1 VTQPFLLAL
10 SGAEGAL
17 LLVFSSP
24 RRLCVLGVS
33 ALNSSSVDDSMPA
46 QQSKSVDVRTALKA
60 GIRLLREAR
69 VPSDTLA
76 AELLLLHVTRRDRTW
91 LYAHP
96 EDLLDPQI
104 IDLYFSLLRRRAA
117 GEPTQHLTG
126 KQEFWGLEFEVTP
139 DVLIPRPET
148 EHLIEVAL
156 DRLAV
161 CELRSG
167 SHPKLTG
174 ENLTIVDIGTGSG
187 CIALALAK
195 ELPNAKIYATDIS
208 PSAIAVAHRN
218 ATRLGFQSRIT
229 FLESNLLSVFSTVGA
244 RYIVPVLGTESSPAP
259 SSLDPSS
266 FDLVISNPPYIGRKK
281 SSILPVEVRDHEP
294 ASALYGGEEGY
305 ELYGQLI
312 PQAAHH
318 LKAGGLLVL
327 ELGHDSLPAVRPLLE
342 TPQWTNLH
350 VTNDLASIPRVLSAE
365 RTSL

>member
-1 VTQPFLLAL
+1 MPHQKT
-10 SGAEGAL
+10 
-17 LLVFSSP
+17 
-24 RRLCVLGVS
+24 
-33 ALNSSSVDDSMPA
+33 NSLH
-46 QQSKSVDVRTALKA
+46 VRTALKQ
-60 GIRLLREAR
+60 GIHLLRQAH

-96 EDLLDPQI
+96 EELLDSHSI
-104 IDLYFSLLRRRAA
+104 ESYFSLLRRRAA

-161 CELRSG
+161 RALRAG
-167 SHPKLTG
+167 HNPKLAG
-174 ENLTIVDIGTGSG
+174 EGLTIVDIGTGSG

-195 ELPNAKIYATDIS
+195 ELPAAKIYATEIS
-208 PSAIAVAHRN
+208 PAALTIAQRN
-218 ATRLGFQSRIT
+218 ATRLGFANRVT
-229 FLESNLLSVFSTVGA
+229 FLESSLFAAFS
-244 RYIVPVLGTESSPAP
+244 PSSDSSPHRSLVASHWPP
-259 SSLDPSS
+259 SSSQSPVTNRQSLL
-266 FDLVISNPPYIGRKK
+266 FDLVISNPPYIGRREAP
-281 SSILPVEVRDHEP
+281 SLPIEVRDHEP

-312 PQAAHH
+312 PQAGLHF
-318 LKAGGLLVL
+318 KPGGLLVL

-342 TPQWTNLH
+342 TPQWANLR
-350 VTNDLASIPRVLSAE
+350 VTNDLAGIPRVFSAE